1 MGNTAEDVAEK
12 YQITRE
18 HRDEF
23 AVASRRK
30 AGEAMA
36 AGDFKDGIVPVTI
49 ETRKDEIVIDTEST
63 PSRIPSLRCSPGPVR
78 PSKRTEPLLLVTP
91 PVSTMAQRLS

>member
-30 AGEAMA
+30 AGEAIA
-36 AGDFKDGIVPVTI
+36 
-49 ETRKDEIVIDTEST
+49 
-63 PSRIPSLRCSPGPVR
+63 VR
-78 PSKRTEPLLLVTP
+78 LKGRDRSCHH
-91 PVSTMAQRLS
+91 